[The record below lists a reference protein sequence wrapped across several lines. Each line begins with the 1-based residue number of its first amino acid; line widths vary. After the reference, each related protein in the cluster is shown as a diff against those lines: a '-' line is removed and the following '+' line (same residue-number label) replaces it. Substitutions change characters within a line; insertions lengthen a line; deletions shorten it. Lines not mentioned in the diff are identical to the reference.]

1 MVARSAAELARREG
15 GSPMI
20 LMIAAREARVRTVE
34 ISVQTARARGSPGDS
49 AQVRPLRSSDCRDRC
64 VPRRRRVAN
73 RGSRSERRPLFE
85 VVEPAVEH
93 CLLTYRAD
101 LRTSD
106 LDRGAYLEMWCR
118 LPGRGEFFSKG
129 ANQTVSGT
137 TSWSSRE
144 VPFYLK
150 AGQRPD
156 LIRLN
161 LAFEGAGTV
170 WIRNVEVLRTPLR

>member
-1 MVARSAAELARREG
+1 MFERLRSRFRQPEPAGPPESLRMFGPSDRPIAESGVFSDDDGWRIE
-15 GSPMI
+15 
-20 LMIAAREARVRTVE
+20 AREAN
-34 ISVQTARARGSPGDS
+34 S
-49 AQVRPLRSSDCRDRC
+49 L
-64 VPRRRRVAN
+64 
-73 RGSRSERRPLFE
+73 PLFE
-85 VVEPAVEH
+85 VVEPTVEH
-93 CLLTYRAD
+93 CLLTFRAE

-106 LDRGAYLEMWCR
+106 LDGGAYLEMWCR

-129 ANQTVSGT
+129 VNQKVGGT

-161 LAFEGAGTV
+161 LALEGAGTV